1 MWRTQCGERTLESA
15 EARVFAE
22 ALSTLLDY
30 ALTDQFDDYES
41 DVACFDN
48 LTYGQK
54 IAVLATI
61 GDGLLRKDIRS
72 VELTAVVEGAIA
84 AVFQQLKDSIIFEI
98 DTPEFGASWRE
109 LVVAARKELEGE
121 DIPAPTCT
129 DMEEWDLEVEVLTD
143 RILWDRD
150 YEDDRT
156 YADHPPE
163 MTQWLKYMTR
173 IPDNYYTAIADDL
186 TDEEAAATIK
196 KLKKLCDSII
206 EPS

>member
-1 MWRTQCGERTLESA
+1 MWRTECGERTLEGA
-15 EARVFAE
+15 EARAFAE
-22 ALSTLLDY
+22 ALATLLDY

-41 DVACFDN
+41 GVACFDD

-54 IAVLATI
+54 IAALATV
-61 GDGLLRKDIRS
+61 GNGLLRKDIRS

-109 LVVAARKELEGE
+109 LVVAARKELESE
-121 DIPAPTCT
+121 DVPAPTCT
-129 DMEEWDLEVEVLTD
+129 DIEEWDLEVEVLTD

-163 MTQWLKYMTR
+163 ITQWLKYMTR
-173 IPDNYYTAIADDL
+173 IPDNYYTAIADEL

-196 KLKKLCDSII
+196 KLKKLCDSMI
-206 EPS
+206 ESS

>member
-1 MWRTQCGERTLESA
+1 MWRTQCGERTLEGA

-22 ALSTLLDY
+22 ALSSLLDY
-30 ALTDQFDDYES
+30 AITDQFEDYES
-41 DVACFDN
+41 DVACFDD

-54 IAVLATI
+54 IAVLSTV
-61 GDGLLRKDIRS
+61 GNGLLREDIRP

-84 AVFQQLKDSIIFEI
+84 AVFQQLKDSIILEI
-98 DTPEFGASWRE
+98 DMPEFGAIWRE

-121 DIPAPTCT
+121 NIPAPTCA
-129 DMEEWDLEVEVLTD
+129 DIEEWDLQVEVLTD

-150 YEDDRT
+150 YEHDRT

-163 MTQWLKYMTR
+163 ITQWLKYMAR
-173 IPDNYYTAIADDL
+173 IPDDYYTAIADDL

-196 KLKKLCDSII
+196 ELKKLYDSIM